1 MVVYLCKVEKKKPMK
16 SRFNITIAIIMIF
29 SILLA
34 CNDNS
39 LDINTDHINVDLKFK
54 RFEEDFYSLK
64 KHTKDPAIFY
74 SELDK
79 IQQNYGAFYNDWVQM
94 PELMGIGNP
103 QSPET
108 KEILRQI
115 LLSSR
120 YDQIMKIVQAKF
132 GDFSELEAE
141 FTQAYKRFKFYFPN
155 DSIPDIVT
163 FISNFSLTL
172 NPVGNGYIGINL
184 DMHLGDTFFV
194 YKALEPPLENYL
206 LKLLVPENIVPLHM
220 MAHGQDLFLAT
231 NRSLKFCDDLF
242 YWGKLMYF
250 TQAMNPRT
258 SPHLILGYTKEEW
271 ELCEKEQE
279 NIWEY
284 FIKNDLLYST
294 DKKTNNKFFME
305 GPFTSAPGVPP
316 NTPPML
322 GKYIGWKMVQ
332 SYMKENPKLE
342 LKTLMNKND
351 AELFLREF
359 KFKP

>member
-1 MVVYLCKVEKKKPMK
+1 MN
-16 SRFNITIAIIMIF
+16 SRFKITIAIAMIF
-29 SILLA
+29 SVLLA
-34 CNDNS
+34 CNDNK
-39 LDINTDHINVDLKFK
+39 LNINTDHIEVNLKFK

-79 IQQNYGAFYNDWVQM
+79 LQQNYGAFYNDWVQM

-120 YDQIMKIVQAKF
+120 FDQIMKIVQAKF
-132 GDFSELEAE
+132 QNFGPVEEE
-141 FTQAYKRFKFYFPN
+141 FTQAYKRFKYYFPN

-163 FISNFSLTL
+163 FISNFSLTM

-220 MAHGQDLFLAT
+220 MAHGQDLFLET
-231 NRSLKFCDDLF
+231 NRGLKFCDDLF

-250 TQAMNPRT
+250 TQAMNPT
-258 SPHLILGYTKEEW
+258 TPPYLILGYTKEEW
-271 ELCEKEQE
+271 ELCEKEKE

-284 FIKNDLLYST
+284 FIKNDLLYSS

-332 SYMKENPKLE
+332 SYMNENPSID
-342 LKTLMNKND
+342 LKTLLYKKD
-351 AELFLREF
+351 AEQFLREF